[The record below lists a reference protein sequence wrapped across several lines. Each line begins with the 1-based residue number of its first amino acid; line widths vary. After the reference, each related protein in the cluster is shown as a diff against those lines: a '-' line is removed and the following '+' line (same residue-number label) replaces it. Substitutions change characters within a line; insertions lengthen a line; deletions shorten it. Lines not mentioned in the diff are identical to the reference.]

1 MSQDF
6 NDVRGYYSVR
16 DASSFT
22 TALKRSRFNLP
33 YNTKTPLDSNNTRDT
48 YIPGDYQ
55 ASQITPHNSTFPST
69 QVYSRLFAVSGGI
82 RR

>member
-22 TALKRSRFNLP
+22 TALKRSRLNLP

-55 ASQITPHNSTFPST
+55 ASQIAPHISTFASI
-69 QVYSRLFAVSGGI
+69 QARAKLFSPSGGI